1 MIRLMIR
8 ITIATTRNCNDKI
21 ADSKNHDHGVY
32 ITRTRTTTTTKTTT
46 ITTKQ
51 YLY

>member
-8 ITIATTRNCNDKI
+8 ITIATTGNSNDKI
-21 ADSKNHDHGVY
+21 ADSKNYDHGVY
-32 ITRTRTTTTTKTTT
+32 ITSTTTTTTT